1 MIKFDVCKSGCYCNL
16 KTIFCHFL
24 ILVSFRVNPPSA
36 LQWTV
41 FVGCKVMLCYTAT
54 CDSLLC
60 YAVDFSGKLNCC
72 FL

>member
-41 FVGCKVMLCYTAT
+41 FVGCKVMYVILRLVIPYFVMPWT
-54 CDSLLC
+54 SL
-60 YAVDFSGKLNCC
+60 VS
-72 FL
+72 